1 MTRFILAN
9 DQVRYRAVT
18 AVQQALQGYVVTIKP
33 PTRSLEQNAKLHAE
47 LTEIAATVPW
57 AGKLRDVTTWKRLLT
72 ASWLRARGEAV
83 EVLPALD
90 GHGIDV
96 IFEPTSQMTGAQ
108 VRELLDYI
116 GAWRSEWIDEARAGL
131 ERVLGPNVGIEPPYS
146 VGSNDGLGP
155 NVTK

>member
-1 MTRFILAN
+1 MDIDSAP
-9 DQVRYRAVT
+9 DDWVAEV
-18 AVQQALQGYVVTIKP
+18 KP
-33 PTRSLEQNAKLHAE
+33 PTRSLEVNAALHAE
-47 LTEIAATVPW
+47 ISDIAATVPW

-131 ERVLGPNVGIEPPYS
+131 ERVLGPNVRAKRAP
-146 VGSNDGLGP
+146 
-155 NVTK
+155 

>member
-1 MTRFILAN
+1 MDIDSAP
-9 DQVRYRAVT
+9 DDWVAEV
-18 AVQQALQGYVVTIKP
+18 KP
-33 PTRSLEQNAKLHAE
+33 PTRSLEVNAALHAE
-47 LTEIAATVPW
+47 ISDIAATVPW

-116 GAWRSEWIDEARAGL
+116 GAWRNEW
-131 ERVLGPNVGIEPPYS
+131 N
-146 VGSNDGLGP
+146 
-155 NVTK
+155 T

>member
-1 MTRFILAN
+1 MDIDSAP
-9 DQVRYRAVT
+9 DDWVAEV
-18 AVQQALQGYVVTIKP
+18 KP
-33 PTRSLEQNAKLHAE
+33 PTRSLEVNAALHAE
-47 LTEIAATVPW
+47 ISDIAATVPW

-131 ERVLGPNVGIEPPYS
+131 ERVLGPNVELRGRKRPGRNYE
-146 VGSNDGLGP
+146 
-155 NVTK
+155 